1 MKGRSLTVLLAILFL
16 TLLAAGMVIAQAS
29 DSDKGVESPY
39 PQEALSLSDRV
50 SARISYQGV
59 LKEDGEPVDGTRTMT
74 FTLYS
79 DAVCTDTVRIIGS
92 GPISISNGLFTTE
105 LDVTPADF
113 DGQGLWLGIEVGDV
127 AIACREI
134 LPVPYALSLRPGAVI
149 SDTTSKVV
157 LNRYRL
163 PDSKYGIRS
172 EVGGSFDSAYG
183 VYGRATATSG
193 TTYGVYGETKSPLGA
208 GVYGYTSAPDG
219 ETVGVKG
226 ETLSPIGYGVAG
238 VATASSGPAR
248 GIFGLSYSEEGRGV
262 LGAATA
268 TSGTN
273 YGVLG
278 RSHSANGYGGY
289 FENEGGGKALYADGD
304 AAQSLAGNGFVKAAV
319 AGGCLWVPNGS
330 CTVDRSFNNVGGT
343 IIVTPGASA
352 GEFTIELG
360 FDVSERFWAAT
371 LTEFPGYTIACRLG
385 SSDSQLDCDV
395 QGSANLS
402 FMVLVY

>member
-1 MKGRSLTVLLAILFL
+1 MQGKSLTVLLAILFL

-29 DSDKGVESPY
+29 DSEEGVESPS

-59 LKEDGEPVDGTRTMT
+59 LKENGDPVAGTRTMT

-79 DAVCTDTVRIIGS
+79 NAVCTDTVRQIGA
-92 GPISISNGLFTTE
+92 GPVSISDGLFTTE
-105 LDVTPADF
+105 LDVTAADF
-113 DGQGLWLGIEVGDV
+113 DGQGLWLGIDVGGT

-134 LPVPYALSLRPGAVI
+134 LPVPYALGLRPGAVI

-172 EVGGSFDSAYG
+172 EVGGSYDSAYG

-193 TTYGVYGETKSPLGA
+193 TTFGVYGEVHSP
-208 GVYGYTSAPDG
+208 D
-219 ETVGVKG
+219 
-226 ETLSPIGYGVAG
+226 
-238 VATASSGPAR
+238 
-248 GIFGLSYSEEGRGV
+248 
-262 LGAATA
+262 
-268 TSGTN
+268 
-273 YGVLG
+273 
-278 RSHSANGYGGY
+278 GYGGF
-289 FENEGGGKALYADGD
+289 FENDAGGTAFYAHGD

-319 AGGCLWVPNGS
+319 AGGCFWAPNGS
-330 CTVDRSFNNVGGT
+330 CAVERSFNNVGGAIT
-343 IIVTPGASA
+343 VAPGASA
-352 GEFTIELG
+352 GEFTIDLG

-371 LTEFPGYTIACRLG
+371 LAEFPGYTIACTLG
-385 SSDSQLDCDV
+385 SSDTKLDCDV
-395 QGSANLS
+395 QGSNNLS